1 MYQAGYAVGQLIAFL
16 LFLTPAVFFLLTQQ
30 NTLKAIRRENR
41 RLRPGLVWLQLI
53 PIFNF
58 CWMFVVVTRVA
69 DSLYKENASLMD
81 DSILGVPDPDAA
93 GSFGKRPTYRIGMAY
108 CIQYLLLFFAL
119 IIFFNLFGRAE
130 DARGF
135 AIISLIL
142 CLSVITC
149 WIIYWVKLAGE
160 KRKLQYLRV

>member
-1 MYQAGYAVGQLIAFL
+1 MYQAGNAFGGLIAFL
-16 LFLTPAVFFLLTQQ
+16 LFLSPAVFFLLTQQ

-58 CWMFVVVTRVA
+58 YWMFVVVRRIA
-69 DSLYKENASLMD
+69 DSIYKEHTSLMD
-81 DSILGVPDPDAA
+81 DSILGVPDTDATE
-93 GSFGKRPTYRIGMAY
+93 GFWKRPTYGIGMAY
-108 CIQYLLLFFAL
+108 CVQYTLLFPVL
-119 IIFFNLFGRAE
+119 IIFFNLFGGLG
-130 DARGF
+130 DARNF

-142 CLSVITC
+142 SLSILIC

-160 KRKLQYLRV
+160 KRKLQYLRA

>member
-69 DSLYKENASLMD
+69 DSLYKENVSLMD
-81 DSILGVPDPDAA
+81 DSILGVPVFRTDHLFQSFWQSRRCTRLCNYFPDPVSFCYHLLDHLLGKTGGRKTQIAVPAGMIYAFSNKIYPIFAA
-93 GSFGKRPTYRIGMAY
+93 K
-108 CIQYLLLFFAL
+108 
-119 IIFFNLFGRAE
+119 
-130 DARGF
+130 
-135 AIISLIL
+135 
-142 CLSVITC
+142 
-149 WIIYWVKLAGE
+149 WV
-160 KRKLQYLRV
+160 Y